1 MTVSSSTNSASY
13 SGNGSTTVFAYG
25 FKIFAASDLTVT
37 LVNDTTGVE
46 TTQTLTTHY
55 TVSGAGTDSGGNVTF
70 GSAPASGNT
79 VKIERIL
86 PHTQTTTY
94 TENDAFPSQAHE
106 DGLDRLTMLTQ
117 QAPAY
122 RAGTFVPAVRDAK
135 NTGGNLATVAKA
147 IGRYTKIG
155 RMVHVHISLEDITTT
170 GMTGS
175 NGVFILNL
183 PFSAHNTGLG
193 AAELNAAGSMI
204 YSNISQSTSGAS
216 WTPYIVSG
224 ASHIRFAAGANN
236 ATFES
241 IQVNDLTSGSADMY
255 IAIAYEASS

>member
-1 MTVSSSTNSASY
+1 MTVSSSTNLASY

-25 FKIFAASDLTVT
+25 FKIFADSDLTVT

-86 PHTQTTTY
+86 SHTQTTTY

-122 RAGTFVPAVRDAK
+122 RAGTFVPVVADAATSG
-135 NTGGNLATVAKA
+135 NTASVGTAH
-147 IGRYTKIG
+147 GRYIKVG
-155 RMVHVHISLEDITTT
+155 RLVNVSIQLTNINTT

-175 NGVFILNL
+175 NTVYVRNL
-183 PFSAHNTGLG
+183 PFTAVNLASNTVYFH
-193 AAELNAAGSMI
+193 GSMTTRNVNVESDGP
-204 YSNISQSTSGAS
+204 YFPVVLDNTSNIVFNRS
-216 WTPYIVSG
+216 V
-224 ASHIRFAAGANN
+224 
-236 ATFES
+236 
-241 IQVNDLTSGSADMY
+241 DDSGSFDSLLVSE
-255 IAIAYEASS
+255 ITSSTGDIFLSVAYEASS